1 MIDLRRYSRHLTK
14 LRAFFPEENQA
25 YEVQNI
31 SYKGCFIKSD
41 KNIPVG
47 KLVYFEVEIPDVGI
61 VPIYG
66 VVIHHG
72 TEDAPGLG
80 IEIIDIDKNMRPV
93 WNYYLKALLYI
104 EEAKKAYQSALK
116 DLGKEE
122 VSEKALSEEKIEE

>member
-1 MIDLRRYSRHLTK
+1 MIDLRKYPRCLTK

-31 SYKGCFIKSD
+31 SYKGCFIKTD
-41 KNIPVG
+41 KKIPIK
-47 KLVYFEVEIPDVGI
+47 KLVYFEVEIPDVGV

-72 TEDAPGLG
+72 TKDVPGLG

-104 EEAKKAYQSALK
+104 ESAKKAYQTALK
-116 DLGKEE
+116 EIREE
-122 VSEKALSEEKIEE
+122 VSEKTSTEEKIEE